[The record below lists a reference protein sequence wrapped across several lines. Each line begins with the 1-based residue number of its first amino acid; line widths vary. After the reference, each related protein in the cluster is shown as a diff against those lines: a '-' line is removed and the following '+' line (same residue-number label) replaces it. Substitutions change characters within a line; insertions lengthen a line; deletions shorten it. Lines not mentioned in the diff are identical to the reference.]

1 MEVFF
6 NLYYDYLKEKM
17 EEKERER
24 DKEDR
29 ERREMEGVFIVQ

>member
-1 MEVFF
+1 MEVFS
-6 NLYYDYLKEKM
+6 NLYHDYLKEKM

-29 ERREMEGVFIVQ
+29 ERREMEGVFIV